1 MFNENKN
8 EPCLVK
14 LERGFSVN
22 YKNRFL
28 YSKYNPEKNI
38 LSIIENLKIL
48 SGTII
53 FCFSPVLKYGI
64 EELCKK
70 LPENCIAF
78 GIEKDEQLYK
88 IAKSQTENLECSKS
102 GIFTLIPYS
111 LINFIPEKIEQLCQ
125 SGNFKRIIS
134 IEFSGGFAF
143 YADFY
148 KQILETSQNV
158 VNQFWKNRITLVK
171 FGKNYFS
178 NLFKNLKYIPQSLD
192 FIKTE
197 KPIIVVG
204 AGESAIKTLQNIK
217 ESRNNYFI
225 IAVDAILKSLKALNI
240 KPNAVV
246 CEESQSIIVKAFS
259 GSKNWF
265 DFLFVSTTATNTVT
279 RLAPQ
284 KNIFYTPLFAK
295 TEFLSNLQKNE
306 IIKNVQ
312 NPLGSVGLSATEIAL
327 KVRKS
332 ENVPIFVT
340 GLDFSYS
347 IGRTHAKSSFHESAR
362 LEKLNKLNSKNFYSS
377 AFGNDCTKV
386 IGKNGKIVI
395 TTTALSNYAKL
406 FCYVFCKEKNLFD
419 SGESGINLAIPQK
432 SPFFNSS
439 FCNLESNV
447 KQQKSKIKI
456 EQIQKFIESEKSA
469 LILLKSIFTGK
480 IELSE
485 KERNEKIASLL
496 KGREYLYLNFPD
508 GYKVNLSQNFLNR
521 VRVQIDY
528 FLKVLS

>member
-1 MFNENKN
+1 MFNENEN

-38 LSIIENLKIL
+38 LSIIENLNIL

-70 LPENCIAF
+70 LPENCLAF
-78 GIEKDEQLYK
+78 GIEKDEKLYK
-88 IAKSQTENLECSKS
+88 IAKSETENLECSKN
-102 GIFTLIPYS
+102 GIFTLIPFS
-111 LINFIPEKIEQLCQ
+111 LVNFIPEKIEQICQ
-125 SGNFKRIIS
+125 NGNYKRIIS
-134 IEFSGGFAF
+134 IEFSGGFTF

-148 KQILETSQNV
+148 KQLLETSQNV
-158 VNQFWKNRITLVK
+158 INQFWKNRITLVK

-192 FIKTE
+192 FIKIE

-217 ESRNNYFI
+217 EKRENYFI
-225 IAVDAILKSLKALNI
+225 IAVDAILKSLKSMNI

-246 CEESQSIIVKAFS
+246 CEESQSVIAKAFI
-259 GSKNWF
+259 GCKDWF
-265 DFLFVSTTATNTVT
+265 DFLFISTTATNIVA
-279 RLAPQ
+279 RIAPQ

-295 TEFLSNLQKNE
+295 TEFLSELQKNG

-327 KVRKS
+327 KVRKN

-347 IGRTHAKSSFHESAR
+347 IGRTHASSSFHESAR
-362 LEKLNKLNSKNFYSS
+362 LAKMNKINSKNFYSS
-377 AFGNDCTKV
+377 AFGSDCKKIV
-386 IGKNGKIVI
+386 GKDGKIVI
-395 TTTALSNYAKL
+395 TTTSLLNYATL
-406 FCYVFCKEKNLFD
+406 FRNVFCKEKNLFD
-419 SGESGINLAIPQK
+419 SSESGIDLAISK
-432 SPFFNSS
+432 KNPFFNTNS
-439 FCNLESNV
+439 CNLQSNV
-447 KQQKSKIKI
+447 ELKNCEINLEK
-456 EQIQKFIESEKSA
+456 IQKFVESEKSA
-469 LILLKSIFTGK
+469 LIFLKSIFIGK
-480 IELSE
+480 IEFSE
-485 KERNEKIASLL
+485 KERNEKIISLL
-496 KGREYLYLNFPD
+496 KAREYLYLNFPD
-508 GYKVNLSQNFLNR
+508 GYKLNLSQNFLNR